1 MDYKKKLRLRLYIAI
16 GYSILGLLIMILC
29 FFGIIKNEFF
39 SGYGLALLI
48 IGVSRIRKYKLI
60 TKDEDSI
67 RRQRIAETDERNIS
81 IVNKARSMSF
91 IIYIIVS
98 GVLVI
103 TFEIMEKTDIANILA
118 YSVCGLVF
126 VYWITYLIIRKK
138 S

>member
-81 IVNKARSMSF
+81 IANKARSMSF

>member
-1 MDYKKKLRLRLYIAI
+1 MDYKKKLKIRLYIAI

-39 SGYGLALLI
+39 SEYGLALLI

-67 RRQRIAETDERNIS
+67 RRQRVAETDERNIS
-81 IVNKARSMSF
+81 IANKARSMSF

-98 GVLVI
+98 GILVI
-103 TFEIMEKTDIANILA
+103 TFEIIGKTDVANILA

-126 VYWITYLIIRKK
+126 VYWIAYLIIRKK